1 MSNLKKIRKK
11 LLTSVL
17 GTTLLTG
24 GLVGIQSVSAMS
36 SNKTKLENI
45 YLLNV
50 MQKIRDKKTLIK
62 YAQINKKC
70 LDTLKMTHI
79 NPIPVTTKEL
89 FPKMQT
95 LYLYGPNGKYATNIS
110 GIEEE
115 MTEFNYSMGIDEIIR
130 NALFINGYDKEYSDE
145 LISKVKDVQEIFEL
159 ELKLE
164 KLNKHSS
171 NSNSDQ
177 EKIQKIAERI
187 QRIKEK
193 YQNYQELEKKLSIEL
208 EGLLSNLPT
217 IHKREYE
224 YLKNFI
230 NCMAPDFEESKEFKE
245 FKNQHIR
252 YEKRETATED
262 IIKKTVM
269 EDIKYTYQIIET
281 KSKSKKALVYIVV
294 NKDSQLTREHLI
306 HIIEELKEQGVEI
319 NINNS
324 VFGTTDCKNV
334 IFTIRPEG
342 EQKFEISEH
351 SFFKFCNLTVNIVRA
366 RAGRYAF
373 RSCSDS
379 VINIYD
385 SYFIMNDDD
394 SAGVIDNC
402 HNFILN
408 VHNTELGRMSIINPR
423 GNTTLNIYDDS
434 QLLEDAIAAL
444 SYEST
449 DNVTLN
455 IYGDARLDE
464 GAIAQILDVTLNIY
478 GDARLDEGAIE
489 QNRDVTLNIYSDIEI
504 NEDDIKERNYRNV
517 VVKRYC

>member
-45 YLLNV
+45 HLLSV
-50 MQKIRDKKTLIK
+50 MQKIRDKETFGKFVK
-62 YAQINKKC
+62 INKKC
-70 LDTLKMTHI
+70 LGTLEMTHI
-79 NPIPVTTKEL
+79 NPIPVTKENVTKL
-89 FPKMQT
+89 FPQLQT
-95 LYLYGPNGKYATNIS
+95 LCLYGSETNVDEIKDKK
-110 GIEEE
+110 II
-115 MTEFNYSMGIDEIIR
+115 FDYSFGIDEIIR
-130 NALFINGYDKEYSDE
+130 NALFMNGYDKEYSDK

-177 EKIQKIAERI
+177 EKIQEIAGRI

-208 EGLLSNLPT
+208 NKLLSNLPI
-217 IHKREYE
+217 IHKCEYE

-230 NCMAPDFEESKEFKE
+230 NCMAPDFEESKEFKH
-245 FKNQHIR
+245 KHIR
-252 YEKRETATED
+252 YEKRETAT
-262 IIKKTVM
+262 

-306 HIIEELKEQGVEI
+306 HIIKELKEKGVEI
-319 NINNS
+319 PEIRNKNIDIFHD
-324 VFGTTDCKNV
+324 VLDCGNI

-385 SYFIMNDDD
+385 SYFIMNDND

-408 VHNTELGRMSIINPR
+408 VHNTELGCMSIINPR

-434 QLLEDAIAAL
+434 QLLGDAIAAL

-478 GDARLDEGAIE
+478 GDARLNEGAIE